1 MKKYLLIS
9 LLIKI
14 AFGQSDTSIILGFI
28 NSFNR
33 HEMKSSIKENESI
46 FKINNFKNSQAKFGN
61 YLAFNNFSA
70 DHNNQYFKVGNKL
83 ILDSNYE
90 EFMYNN
96 NSKYSDI
103 YGKELISSI
112 NGPYNAGARYFPLG
126 NGIFNIDARTYND
139 SKGISEGQSL
149 GIGILGVTI
158 YEFYKNGKTY

>member
-1 MKKYLLIS
+1 MKKCLFLVLLTGVS
-9 LLIKI
+9 
-14 AFGQSDTSIILGFI
+14 FCQVDTNKVSGFI

-33 HEMKSSIKENESI
+33 DKMKLAIKENESI
-46 FKINNFKNSQAKFGN
+46 FKIDNFKNPQVKFGN

-70 DHNNQYFKVGNKL
+70 HHHNQYFKVGNKL

-90 EFMYNN
+90 KFMYNN
-96 NSKYSDI
+96 DSKYSDI
-103 YGKELISSI
+103 YGKELISRI
-112 NGPYNAGARYFPLG
+112 NGPYNTGARYFPLG

-149 GIGILGVTI
+149 GIGIFGWTI

>member
-1 MKKYLLIS
+1 MNKWLLFV
-9 LLIKI
+9 LLTGVVFCQVDSNKV
-14 AFGQSDTSIILGFI
+14 SGFI

-33 HEMKSSIKENESI
+33 DKMKLAIKENESI
-46 FKINNFKNSQAKFGN
+46 FKIDNFENPQVKFGN

-70 DHNNQYFKVGNKL
+70 HHHNQYFKVGNKV
-83 ILDSNYE
+83 IIDSNYE
-90 EFMYNN
+90 KFMYNN

-103 YGKELISSI
+103 YGKELISRI
-112 NGPYNAGARYFPLG
+112 NGPYNTGARYFPLG

-149 GIGILGVTI
+149 GIGIFGWTI

>member
-1 MKKYLLIS
+1 MKKCLLFVLFTGVSFCQVDTNKIS
-9 LLIKI
+9 
-14 AFGQSDTSIILGFI
+14 GFI

-46 FKINNFKNSQAKFGN
+46 FKIDNFKNPQVKFGN
-61 YLAFNNFSA
+61 YLAFNKFSS
-70 DHNNQYFKVGNKL
+70 HHHNQYFKVGNKL

-103 YGKELISSI
+103 YGKELISRI
-112 NGPYNAGARYFPLG
+112 NGPYNTGARYFPLG

>member
-9 LLIKI
+9 LLLSI
-14 AFGQSDTSIILGFI
+14 AFGQSDTSMILGFI

-46 FKINNFKNSQAKFGN
+46 FKIDNFKNPQVKFGN
-61 YLAFNNFSA
+61 YLTFNNFSA
-70 DHNNQYFKVGNKL
+70 HHHNQYFKVGNKL

-90 EFMYNN
+90 KFMYNN

-103 YGKELISSI
+103 YGKELISRI
-112 NGPYNAGARYFPLG
+112 NGPYNTGARYFPLG